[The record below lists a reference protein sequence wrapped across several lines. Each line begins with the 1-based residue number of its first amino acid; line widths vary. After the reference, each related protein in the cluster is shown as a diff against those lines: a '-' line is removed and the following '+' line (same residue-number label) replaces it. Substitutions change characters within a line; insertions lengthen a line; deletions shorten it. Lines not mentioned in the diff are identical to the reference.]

1 MKNVFF
7 ILFVSVLTLNIFSCQ
22 KDDNF
27 AEIIENDI
35 AHKDSISIESQLA
48 NGREVEINVDSLFAV
63 HGDLESRNGKTQ
75 IYHASVYKN
84 KTEWNGMNIT
94 RAELQ
99 SYNFHM
105 EVRNGSGVASP
116 YVYGQVNGSN
126 WRQVKGSSS
135 GTTKVIT
142 MTINDLQS
150 HETHGF
156 IGAYYSTSGTA
167 TITIFRETKSGSGSG
182 SSGSTTLSITPS
194 NVSPASGNVNT
205 TNFNFAVQTNPKP
218 VSTMTATVEFKA
230 PDNKTYTFVMDR
242 LTQGFSHR
250 RTLSQG
256 GTYQY
261 RYVVKYN
268 GQTQTSSWMSI
279 SVTGG
284 SGSGSG
290 SFPTLNTIGGSS
302 ITNYFTD
309 GKWDGNVNGPGK
321 YKGYYVI
328 NTYDNSNSYNYWT
341 IKGNNFGSQNS
352 TSKIY
357 TNNASISLQVISWSN
372 TEIKVRPIANY
383 SFTFAT
389 GVNIKVK
396 NSNGNEGAISIN
408 VMGMLQ
414 NGRGFG
420 QCTWEVAYQRLLAG
434 KSIPATAYQSSGSI
448 DKNYTPKIY
457 DVINW
462 NGHTSI
468 IVSEPVLNDA
478 NGVKTWT
485 FNLRERNHDL
495 SENAVT
501 TAKSFK
507 RTNASVSG
515 GIKSAASGLG
525 SASNYYR

>member
-7 ILFVSVLTLNIFSCQ
+7 ILFVSVLTLSFFSCQ

-35 AHKDSISIESQLA
+35 AHKDSISIQSQLA

-116 YVYGQVNGSN
+116 YVFGQVNGGS
-126 WRQVKGSSS
+126 WRQVKGSTS

-142 MTINDLQS
+142 MTINDLQGQ
-150 HETHGF
+150 ETHGF
-156 IGAYYSTSGTA
+156 IGAYYSTAGTA

-182 SSGSTTLSITPS
+182 SGSSGSTLSITPS

-230 PDNKTYTFVMDR
+230 PDNKTYTFTMDR

-268 GQTQTSSWMSI
+268 GQTQTSSWMA
-279 SVTGG
+279 VQVVG
-284 SGSGSG
+284 SGGNNGNNSGSYISTCLTSASSSCQYAKAKNAFHSDNSPAKNLEGECTWYAYGRSVELAENGHLPSGVSSKFKTAFWGKSGRSARYWHSFLGGTWHSTSSSALPQHLRKKGLLVVWVYGTHGHVAFVESVSTDKKTYTISEYNNPIG
-290 SFPTLNTIGGSS
+290 SGHKTRTLPFDGNDKLGGVYPQFLDLNT
-302 ITNYFTD
+302 Y
-309 GKWDGNVNGPGK
+309 
-321 YKGYYVI
+321 
-328 NTYDNSNSYNYWT
+328 
-341 IKGNNFGSQNS
+341 
-352 TSKIY
+352 
-357 TNNASISLQVISWSN
+357 
-372 TEIKVRPIANY
+372 
-383 SFTFAT
+383 
-389 GVNIKVK
+389 
-396 NSNGNEGAISIN
+396 
-408 VMGMLQ
+408 
-414 NGRGFG
+414 
-420 QCTWEVAYQRLLAG
+420 
-434 KSIPATAYQSSGSI
+434 
-448 DKNYTPKIY
+448 
-457 DVINW
+457 
-462 NGHTSI
+462 
-468 IVSEPVLNDA
+468 
-478 NGVKTWT
+478 
-485 FNLRERNHDL
+485 
-495 SENAVT
+495 
-501 TAKSFK
+501 
-507 RTNASVSG
+507 
-515 GIKSAASGLG
+515 
-525 SASNYYR
+525 